1 MKKKKLALVFVA
13 ATFLC
18 ASISWV
24 SFASANPDPSQH
36 EIAAARS
43 VWQLMGDERFSF
55 IIKNK
60 DEVLATK
67 VVNAYLNILDP
78 QRIIFLS
85 EDVEKFQRKPMW
97 ALAAMQ
103 GRALA
108 APLRIHEIFEERA
121 LNRKEWL
128 KSWTPSTNYKTG
140 DMWEASR
147 KEASWPDT
155 LAAQDAIWQRYMDY
169 TYLVSDTNTQNQ
181 EKIVELQ
188 SERLQ
193 RVADLPRPEIIEA
206 FINAYA
212 QSVDPHASYMTPRN
226 AEELMISLTHSLDG
240 IGTILS
246 DREGGTY
253 ISEVVPGGPAAK
265 SGKVAVGDRITA
277 ISEDGEGWKDVSS
290 MHYQDV
296 VGLIRGKAGS
306 PIWIRLAKGGNA
318 SAVEEV
324 SLTRQRIVIADAG
337 AKEKVIQSSDHAIG
351 WIKLPGFYMDADPN
365 SEGGV
370 SAARDVEKSL
380 IKLKE
385 AQVEGVI
392 LDLRDNGG
400 GSLGEAVDLVGLF
413 MPPSDVV
420 QIVGTNGE
428 VTQLKSSQTTPVWT
442 GPLVVLVNTGSASAS
457 EIAAGALQ
465 DHGRAIIV
473 GEKTFGKGTVQS
485 IINLDEV
492 WKNPEPLLGQM
503 KMTVAQ
509 FFLPS
514 GNSTQLNGVAPD
526 IEVEATLNNI
536 EGEAQYENAA
546 PAATIDAVKGLSRGA
561 WSESLGELTEGA
573 NLRASRSTNFQVWLK
588 LREQIQAQSNRKG
601 FPLNSAE
608 AIRMKTEDENWSRKA
623 MEDLKTLN
631 MDRNTTGVDPVAEV
645 AAGVVADWIDR
656 DVKKL

>member
-13 ATFLC
+13 ATFLF
-18 ASISWV
+18 ASVSWL
-24 SFASANPDPSQH
+24 SFASANPDPTPH

-60 DEVLATK
+60 DEVLAAK
-67 VVNAYLNILDP
+67 VVDSYLNILDP

-85 EDVEKFQRKPMW
+85 EDVEKFKRKPMW

-108 APLRIHEIFEERA
+108 APMRIHEIFEERA

-128 KSWTPSTNYKTG
+128 KGWAPSTNYKTG
-140 DMWEASR
+140 DVWEASR
-147 KEASWPDT
+147 KEASWPNT
-155 LAAQDAIWQRYMDY
+155 LENQNALWQRYMDY
-169 TYLVSDTNTQNQ
+169 TYLVSDSKTQSR

-246 DREGGTY
+246 DRDGGTY
-253 ISEVVPGGPAAK
+253 INEVVPGGPAAK
-265 SGKVAVGDRITA
+265 SGKIAVGDRITA
-277 ISEDGEGWKDVSS
+277 ISDNGEEWRDVSS
-290 MHYQDV
+290 MRSQDV
-296 VGLIRGKAGS
+296 VGLIRGRAGS

-318 SAVEEV
+318 SAVEEI
-324 SLTRQRIVIADAG
+324 SLTRERIVLADAG
-337 AKEKVIQSSDHAIG
+337 AKEKIIQISDHSIG

-370 SAARDVEKSL
+370 SATRDVERSL
-380 IKLKE
+380 LKLKE
-385 AQVEGVI
+385 AQVDGVV

-400 GSLGEAVDLVGLF
+400 GSLSEAVDLVGLF
-413 MPPSDVV
+413 LPPSDVV
-420 QIVGTNGE
+420 QIVGTNGQ
-428 VTQLKSSQTTPVWT
+428 VTQMKSSQPDPVWT
-442 GPLVVLVNTGSASAS
+442 GPLVVLVNSGSASAS

-485 IINLDEV
+485 IIDLDKV
-492 WKNPEPLLGQM
+492 WKNQEPVLGQM

-526 IEVEATLNNI
+526 VELEATLNDI
-536 EGEAQYENAA
+536 EGESQYENAA
-546 PAATIDAVKGLSRGA
+546 PAAKIEAVKGLSRGA
-561 WSESLGELTEGA
+561 WSESLGALTEGA
-573 NLRASRSTNFQVWLK
+573 KLRASRSSNFQIWLK
-588 LREQIQAQSNRKG
+588 LREQVQAQSNRKG
-601 FPLNSAE
+601 FPLNSDE
-608 AIRMKTEDENWSRKA
+608 ASKMRADDEKWGQKA
-623 MEDLKTLN
+623 MEDLKSLN

-656 DVKKL
+656 GVKEL